1 MIDLIYSFCLPFV
14 ALYFQLLIDYL
25 PNIPEAL
32 QAEYI
37 KLFIHHPKT

>member
-14 ALYFQLLIDYL
+14 ALCFQLLIDYL

-37 KLFIHHPKT
+37 RLFIHHPKT